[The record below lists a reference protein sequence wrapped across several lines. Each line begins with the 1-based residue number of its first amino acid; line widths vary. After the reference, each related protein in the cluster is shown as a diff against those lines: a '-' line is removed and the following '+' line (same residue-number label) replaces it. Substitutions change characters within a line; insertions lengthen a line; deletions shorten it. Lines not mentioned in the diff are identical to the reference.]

1 MLLSSGLSREV
12 AVVVAH
18 LVLFSQLGVL
28 TRIGLDALFSNGC
41 STSGGGGGKKFGT
54 CLTSLGEFSPF
65 FCPSKKPRFPF
76 PAPLAPLSATH
87 PRTRPSHL
95 PCPPPP
101 FVRTTGLGSD
111 PFGAYFPDLPSNALG
126 SFVMGLAAASSTLSL
141 GAPKPLAALPA
152 SHPWQRSPELHIGV
166 RTGFCGCLTTFSAWS
181 AALLAQAVGGGGRP
195 GGRWPQWLWGWA
207 VGLLVAL
214 GSYAAGEHAARLL
227 DDRLRPREERAQA
240 RRDAAAA
247 RLAVEAAP
255 SIGVPWSGVVA
266 RDGVE
271 GGGGGGLLSPS
282 SSSWAAAA
290 RRRGGGGG
298 SWGLGGGGAGDEEA
312 PAAAAAAAA
321 ALDAPARAAAKALAS
336 LGEVS
341 LPLSAVARHHASRAV
356 ASLARRSAVLEEL
369 ASMRRE
375 ADLGAAAERAQRQRQ
390 QQQQRLPEGRFD
402 EGEEAAAAAAA
413 AAEEAVRETARAA
426 AAVARAEAAA
436 AAAAAAE
443 AEAEGAEDK
452 DLEGGPAAAAAD
464 APFRS
469 TAAATA
475 TSADAATAPAS
486 SGDRLG
492 RWRQRKRNHG
502 QHKAR
507 AAAEEEEQAADG
519 ARAAAAAS
527 LSTRRSSASAA
538 SWRLPPPRA
547 RSPDAG
553 TTREVC
559 MPLSTL
565 AEKVREEAAAA
576 ARAAPPSSSTSS
588 SSSSSLPS
596 PPAAAAALQRRPL
609 AARATS
615 LLRRGYRSAARAAEG
630 GSDAEANLS
639 SYSFATRTN
648 AAAVLLSLALWVTFL
663 LLFVLDEA
671 EGTTASRRGEWLA
684 VVLAPLGCL
693 LRWRLATLNYSLA
706 GRWRFLP
713 AGTLAA
719 NLGGCALTF
728 AVAAMLERRPPSSVW
743 GAAVAKALQV
753 GVAGS
758 LSTVSTL
765 SAEVTAQLRRAP
777 ADARGYVYLGLTWLS
792 AQAIGVLV
800 YGSAVWSKP

>member
-1 MLLSSGLSREV
+1 MSFPPFFVRRKNLVSPSPPPSPLSPR
-12 AVVVAH
+12 
-18 LVLFSQLGVL
+18 L
-28 TRIGLDALFSNGC
+28 TRARVP
-41 STSGGGGGKKFGT
+41 
-54 CLTSLGEFSPF
+54 LT
-65 FCPSKKPRFPF
+65 F
-76 PAPLAPLSATH
+76 PA
-87 PRTRPSHL
+87 
-95 PCPPPP
+95 PPP

-266 RDGVE
+266 SDGEE

-282 SSSWAAAA
+282 SSSSDAAA

-312 PAAAAAAAA
+312 PAAAAAAA

-413 AAEEAVRETARAA
+413 AEEAVRETARAA
-426 AAVARAEAAA
+426 AAVARAEAAAA

-728 AVAAMLERRPPSSVW
+728 AVAAVLERRPPSSVW

>member
-1 MLLSSGLSREV
+1 MSVEK
-12 AVVVAH
+12 
-18 LVLFSQLGVL
+18 
-28 TRIGLDALFSNGC
+28 
-41 STSGGGGGKKFGT
+41 TSFP
-54 CLTSLGEFSPF
+54 L
-65 FCPSKKPRFPF
+65 PRP
-76 PAPLAPLSATH
+76 P
-87 PRTRPSHL
+87 RPSLRDSPAHASL
-95 PCPPPP
+95 SPSLPPPP
-101 FVRTTGLGSD
+101 FVRTTGLSSD

-266 RDGVE
+266 SDGEE
-271 GGGGGGLLSPS
+271 GGGDGGLLSPS
-282 SSSWAAAA
+282 SSSSAAAA

-312 PAAAAAAAA
+312 PAAAAAAAAA

-390 QQQQRLPEGRFD
+390 EQQQRLPEGRFD
-402 EGEEAAAAAAA
+402 EGEEAAAAAA

-436 AAAAAAE
+436 AAAAAAAE
-443 AEAEGAEDK
+443 AEAEGAEDN
-452 DLEGGPAAAAAD
+452 DLVGGPAAAAAD

-502 QHKAR
+502 QRKAR

-527 LSTRRSSASAA
+527 LSTRRSSSSAA

-728 AVAAMLERRPPSSVW
+728 AVAAVLERRPPSSVW